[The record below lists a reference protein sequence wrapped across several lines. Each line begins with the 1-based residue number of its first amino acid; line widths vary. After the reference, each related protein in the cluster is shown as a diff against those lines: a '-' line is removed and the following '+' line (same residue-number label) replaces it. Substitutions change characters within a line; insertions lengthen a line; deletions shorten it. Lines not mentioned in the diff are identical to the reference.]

1 MINRFLRCLL
11 VTAIFAA
18 GCAQTW
24 GENPKREFRGAWM
37 HTIGQSQYANQTT
50 EQNKQYL
57 VDQLD
62 RLQAC
67 GINAVIFQVRP
78 AADALYASNYELW
91 SKFLTK
97 DGKAP
102 EPFWDPLDFMVK
114 ECHKRGMELH
124 AWLNP
129 YRVTTTKNEMLPKG
143 HLYHREPKR
152 FVRYDGDGK
161 IYFDPGLPE
170 NRQFISNVVAD
181 IVERYDVDAIHMDDY
196 FYPYPAKGKDF
207 PDSKSYGKYG
217 KKMDKGDWRRQ
228 NVDQLIEMIHNTIRS
243 SSKPWVRF
251 GISPFGVWRNN
262 TSDPRGSQT
271 QALQNYDDLY
281 ADVLLWAEKG
291 WIDYLVPQLYWE
303 LEHDRASYLVLVD
316 WWAKAVDPKCQLYI
330 GQDVE
335 RTMSKP
341 DVAPSKESNQLRH
354 KITLTRDNDAIQGN
368 CWWPGYSLTKD
379 SQGSATALAT
389 DWQKSPA
396 LVPAYAHLSDQ
407 MPAPVKKVRIKDDIL
422 SWKAP
427 DVRGKAS
434 DAVKYV
440 VYKFD
445 DEKDFDIDN
454 TDRIVA
460 ITSDTSM
467 HVPGK
472 GVYVVTA
479 VDRVNNE
486 SAPSLYVRKK

>member
-1 MINRFLRCLL
+1 MNI
-11 VTAIFAA
+11 IFRSVVA
-18 GCAQTW
+18 GVMLAVCFGTGW
-24 GENPKREFRGAWM
+24 GSSPKREFRGAWM

-57 VDQLD
+57 IDQLD
-62 RLQAC
+62 KLQAC
-67 GINAVIFQVRP
+67 GVNAVVFQVRP
-78 AADALYASNYELW
+78 AADALYASKYELW
-91 SKFLTK
+91 SKCLTQ

-102 EPFWDPLDFMVK
+102 VPYWDPLDFMVK

-129 YRVTTTKNEMLPKG
+129 YRVTTTKNEVLPKG
-143 HLYHREPKR
+143 HLYHSEPKR
-152 FVRYDGDGK
+152 FLKYQGDGR

-170 NRQFISNVVAD
+170 NRVFISNVVAD

-196 FYPYPAKGKDF
+196 FYPYPANGKDF
-207 PDSKSYGKYG
+207 PDSKSYAKYG
-217 KKMDKGDWRRQ
+217 KGMDKGDWRRQ
-228 NVDQLIEMIHNTIRS
+228 NVNQLIEMIHNTIRK

-251 GISPFGVWRNN
+251 GISPFGVWRNSS
-262 TSDPRGSQT
+262 SDPRGSNT
-271 QALQNYDDLY
+271 RALQNYDDLY

-303 LEHDRASYLVLVD
+303 LEHEKASYLVLVD

-335 RTMSKP
+335 RTMTKP
-341 DVAPSKESNQLRH
+341 DLAPSKEANQLKH
-354 KITLTRDNDAIQGN
+354 KIALTRESEAISGN
-368 CWWPGYSLTKD
+368 CWWPGYSLTKN
-379 SQGSATALAT
+379 SYGIATALA
-389 DWQKSPA
+389 DKWQNTPA
-396 LVPAYAHLSDQ
+396 LVPAYAHLSGTR
-407 MPAPVKKVRIKDDIL
+407 PATVKKVRIEGNTL
-422 SWKAP
+422 SWKAAP
-427 DVRGKAS
+427 SKGKAS

-445 DEKDFDIDN
+445 DEENFDFDN
-454 TDRIVA
+454 ADRIVA
-460 ITSDTSM
+460 ITTDSSM
-467 HVPGK
+467 QVPGD

-486 SAPSLYVRKK
+486 SEPSLYVRKK